1 MGGLHL
7 VSWRLNRK
15 RIPSCSPPL
24 SKKEFSTSL
33 PSDFICS
40 FNSLVLQAQSSTLA
54 LLGLRPDSPS
64 CRFWTCQAP
73 WSQKLIPYNCILSL
87 SLSTHTHTHTH
98 THTYTQP
105 IHSVSLKNSN
115 TMRQYYYLDSTAMET
130 EAQRGQT
137 AYGRYRIQAQ
147 MCLTS
152 EPGTYPIFCLM
163 GKGTI
168 RDMVAP
174 ELHSQWIQVL
184 SSGFQ
189 SRLKLH
195 HAASSMSCCCI
206 PFPPSFLFGE
216 NRGCQFSKEVPG
228 VGQQRQSSPSLID
241 KDHVCD
247 WLHHLGPLSPVQ
259 TNTVEVPLRHFRAI
273 CGLCEVISQ
282 AVYLVYKSRHLWN
295 PICKSNKCNS
305 ESQSPSRES
314 ELWIIFK
321 CFISSPQRKSPFLP
335 LKGKIHIPVIHI
347 HLSRYKVF
355 SQFFPFWKW
364 ASFYLRFKQ

>member
-1 MGGLHL
+1 
-7 VSWRLNRK
+7 
-15 RIPSCSPPL
+15 
-24 SKKEFSTSL
+24 
-33 PSDFICS
+33 
-40 FNSLVLQAQSSTLA
+40 
-54 LLGLRPDSPS
+54 
-64 CRFWTCQAP
+64 
-73 WSQKLIPYNCILSL
+73 
-87 SLSTHTHTHTH
+87 
-98 THTYTQP
+98 
-105 IHSVSLKNSN
+105 
-115 TMRQYYYLDSTAMET
+115 MET

-137 AYGRYRIQAQ
+137 ACGRDRIQVQ

-152 EPGTYPIFCLM
+152 ELGTYPLFCLV
-163 GKGTI
+163 GKGTT

-174 ELHSQWIQVL
+174 ELYIANESRFWVL
-184 SSGFQ
+184 
-189 SRLKLH
+189 
-195 HAASSMSCCCI
+195 ASS
-206 PFPPSFLFGE
+206 PSLNSITQPLACLAAVFLFLLPFGLGRTE
-216 NRGCQFSKEVPG
+216 CQFSKEVPG

-241 KDHVCD
+241 KAHVCD

-259 TNTVEVPLRHFRAI
+259 TNTAEAPLRHFRSI

-282 AVYLVYKSRHLWN
+282 TVYLVYKSRHLWK

-305 ESQSPSRES
+305 ESQSPSREL

-364 ASFYLRFKQ
+364 ALFYLRFKQ